1 MKQPNGVIAALD
13 SQAGGTWMGMNT
25 HGRLAALTNVR
36 TRTPLPETKQS
47 RGQMVVNSLNPGSG
61 TPDALLPD
69 HEAKAY
75 FAYHLVTCKNVFDDP
90 PSLECE
96 HCVPCS
102 QRPPGSSDQPTER
115 HWSRVYETISDSRWA
130 CSNEGGN
137 GHISASKWPKTTW
150 LQREAAALVC
160 ALAPDIRGEE
170 GARHVADLLGNCL
183 STSNSWTEEELP
195 DMSFSPEGEARE
207 RALQNGPYIDPT
219 VAGALS
225 NYGTQS
231 QTIVIRSVSARCVYY
246 FYRST
251 QGLSV

>member
-1 MKQPNGVIAALD
+1 M
-13 SQAGGTWMGMNT
+13 
-25 HGRLAALTNVR
+25 
-36 TRTPLPETKQS
+36 
-47 RGQMVVNSLNPGSG
+47 
-61 TPDALLPD
+61 
-69 HEAKAY
+69 
-75 FAYHLVTCKNVFDDP
+75 
-90 PSLECE
+90 
-96 HCVPCS
+96 
-102 QRPPGSSDQPTER
+102 
-115 HWSRVYETISDSRWA
+115 
-130 CSNEGGN
+130 
-137 GHISASKWPKTTW
+137 
-150 LQREAAALVC
+150 
-160 ALAPDIRGEE
+160 
-170 GARHVADLLGNCL
+170 ADLLGKCL